1 MPKIRSRRDSRRWS
15 GDAEASMAAGGV
27 SMTTGVGV
35 GAFVAASVGRHG
47 GEVSVGVEEASR
59 DGGGLEGGNGG
70 VGASEA
76 GGDSGAD
83 GTNGA

>member
-1 MPKIRSRRDSRRWS
+1 
-15 GDAEASMAAGGV
+15 MAAEGV

-35 GAFVAASVGRHG
+35 DFVAAFVGRHG

-59 DGGGLEGGNGG
+59 DGGGLEGDNGG

-83 GTNGA
+83 GTNDA